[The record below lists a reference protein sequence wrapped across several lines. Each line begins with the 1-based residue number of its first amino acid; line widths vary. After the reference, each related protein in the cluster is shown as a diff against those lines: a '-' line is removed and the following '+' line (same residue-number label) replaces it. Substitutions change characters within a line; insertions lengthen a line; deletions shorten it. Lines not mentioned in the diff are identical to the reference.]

1 MANLTTTNWHSVTRM
16 SLDGREARHLVLMF
30 PETWSSLWY
39 DFHSFK
45 DIKILKFILLSFQIN
60 FFELISWHS
69 VSTKHAQ
76 LASKKGFRL
85 LSPFWRAKEV
95 SKWKKS
101 AWYNFLFSAVYL
113 FVSAITS
120 GIISP
125 QEKANYDINWIEN
138 DKLKGLLCMPVSAN
152 WISEKM

>member
-1 MANLTTTNWHSVTRM
+1 MSW
-16 SLDGREARHLVLMF
+16 SLDTV
-30 PETWSSLWY
+30 SQQNI
-39 DFHSFK
+39 HSR
-45 DIKILKFILLSFQIN
+45 Q
-60 FFELISWHS
+60 
-69 VSTKHAQ
+69 A
-76 LASKKGFRL
+76 
-85 LSPFWRAKEV
+85 LSPFWRVQV

-113 FVSAITS
+113 FVSVITS

-152 WISEKM
+152 WISEKTENVTLQTETLNIKNKYNQHYHDKFHRHNHWKLYMECYFVLNSANI